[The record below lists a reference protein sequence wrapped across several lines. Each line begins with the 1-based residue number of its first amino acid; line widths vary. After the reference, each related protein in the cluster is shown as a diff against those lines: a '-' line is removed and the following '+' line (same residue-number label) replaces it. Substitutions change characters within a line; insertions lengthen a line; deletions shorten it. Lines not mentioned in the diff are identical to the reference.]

1 MRMKLKGEKIS
12 IKAINFNFLKNKL
25 NRKNLVVFLISF
37 FIISLIIGILFFFYL
52 NDTDTETIK
61 NNIRGY
67 FTIKEEYNYLKLLKD
82 SILETSF
89 NIIKIWLFGISVI
102 GIVIVLF
109 LFWAESFSTG
119 FSLAAILKTYGIKGI
134 LGAFTYLFPTRLV
147 YLLIFF
153 ILSLFAIKISY
164 KIIMLLFFKKEVDIN
179 NEMRRYFK
187 ILIFSLILGVFY
199 SLLEVFISPIMIKIW
214 TFLVK

>member
-1 MRMKLKGEKIS
+1 MKLKGEKIS
-12 IKAINFNFLKNKL
+12 IKKINFNFLKNKL

-52 NDTDTETIK
+52 NNEDTETIK

-119 FSLAAILKTYGIKGI
+119 FSFAAIFKTYGIKGI
-134 LGAFTYLFPTRLV
+134 LGAFAYLFPTRLV